1 MKIKGIIDYDIVNYK
16 LPCLTIMMPSCS
28 FKCDKECGRP
38 VCQNSGLAQE
48 PDITISVEKL
58 IDNYYN
64 PPAAALC
71 FQGLEPFDSFTDL
84 YECISYFRVHHK
96 DPIIIY
102 TGYNKEEIT
111 DYLTTLKIFDKI
123 IIKYGRYIYGEK
135 PHQDEVLG
143 VELSSSNQ
151 YAEELKWE
159 N

>member
-16 LPCLTIMMPSCS
+16 LPCLTIEMPFCN

-38 VCQNSGLAQE
+38 VCQNSELAKE
-48 PDITISVEKL
+48 PNINISVGKL
-58 IDNYYN
+58 IDDYYK

-84 YECISYFRVHHK
+84 MECIDYFRTVSN
-96 DPIIIY
+96 DPVVIY
-102 TGYNKEEIT
+102 TGYNKEEIKN
-111 DYLTTLKIFDKI
+111 YLTKLKNFDKI
-123 IIKYGRYIYGEK
+123 IIKYGRYIYGEE
-135 PHQDEVLG
+135 PHYDEVLG
-143 VELSSSNQ
+143 VNLASSNQ